1 MALSN
6 ANLDMLAGGVLAYW
20 SHEFAHVLVAI
31 ALGVP
36 IVNVRWRWHGLS
48 IRRRDVG
55 GRRGRAVTAAGMLAN
70 LWLGFFALTHG
81 DPWGGFANWFMVG
94 ATQVWPWKYSDL
106 RRLMTNDYHREG

>member
-20 SHEFAHVLVAI
+20 SHEMGHVLMAI

-36 IVNVRWRWHGLS
+36 IVGVRWRKLGLA
-48 IRRRDVG
+48 IQRKRVG
-55 GRRGRAVTAAGMLAN
+55 GWRDRAVTSAGMLAN

-94 ATQVWPWKYSDL
+94 ATQVWPWRHSDL
-106 RRLMTNDYHREG
+106 RRLIANDYHREG